1 MCDFR
6 VGEEVV
12 AIDDGGILATPGA
25 PKLKVGNLYIIESI
39 EPDTNTACDMCGSVA
54 GIDVVGLSSPDWFC
68 PCSFRRPQ
76 RRNLTEWLSTSVGNT
91 DGLDKTRK
99 VEKRERVE

>member
-12 AIDDGGILATPGA
+12 YVGGRA
-25 PKLKVGNLYIIESI
+25 PLHR
-39 EPDTNTACDMCGSVA
+39 PDQPSGLQVGSVHKIREILIHPIYGDV
-54 GIDVVGLSSPDWFC
+54 GIKIDARKNPIFAS
-68 PCSFRRPQ
+68 SFRRPQ
-76 RRNLTEWLSTSVGNT
+76 RRNLTEWLSTSIGNT